1 MILIDYNQMC
11 IAAIMVMVTN
21 PKKLDEDITRHVT
34 LNTLRSYKTKYGK
47 EYGNIIICADNR
59 NYWRRQFFPYYKAMR
74 KVNREKS
81 KYDWHVIFTALNKIL
96 VEIQTHLPY
105 KVINIDS
112 AEADD
117 IIGTLAPRYAVNEKV
132 LIISSDKDFLQLQ
145 KYPNIKQ
152 FSPNLNR
159 LITTDNPYNFLK
171 EHILKGES
179 GDGIPNYL
187 SADDVF
193 VTGTR
198 QKPLSKKKLNVL
210 LDSNLDNVL
219 NTLEMT
225 RYKRNQT
232 LIDLSFIPINLQN
245 QIIEESRIPPKEFSY
260 SGMMKYFMDNNLKNL
275 FDVITDFK

>member
-1 MILIDYNQMC
+1 
-11 IAAIMVMVTN
+11 
-21 PKKLDEDITRHVT
+21 
-34 LNTLRSYKTKYGK
+34 
-47 EYGNIIICADNR
+47 
-59 NYWRRQFFPYYKAMR
+59 
-74 KVNREKS
+74 
-81 KYDWHVIFTALNKIL
+81 
-96 VEIQTHLPY
+96 
-105 KVINIDS
+105 
-112 AEADD
+112 
-117 IIGTLAPRYAVNEKV
+117 